1 MSAFQCLQ
9 RRFPRNRVQVFSS
22 PWAICRCVAA
32 NMTVIKM
39 QSPTQAIFPWGAL
52 GKTTSVTAPIKAGG
66 KVRVKALPS
75 QIPKQNLSRLPL
87 HEAYLGVLLF
97 PPPPLILVHRRVTL
111 QQYVAGGGVY
121 GLAFNTGFRGPEFKP
136 RPSRFFFF
144 LSKEPYS
151 TLSLQPGVKSLGG
164 SPYFTLT
171 CNLKDELPSIT

>member
-39 QSPTQAIFPWGAL
+39 QSPTQAISPWGAL

-87 HEAYLGVLLF
+87 QEAYLGVLLVSP
-97 PPPPLILVHRRVTL
+97 PPPPLGRDSS
-111 QQYVAGGGVY
+111 
-121 GLAFNTGFRGPEFKP
+121 
-136 RPSRFFFF
+136 PSRGYPPAVCRRWRR
-144 LSKEPYS
+144 LW
-151 TLSLQPGVKSLGG
+151 
-164 SPYFTLT
+164 
-171 CNLKDELPSIT
+171 PSV

>member
-39 QSPTQAIFPWGAL
+39 QSPTQAISPWGAL

-97 PPPPLILVHRRVTL
+97 PPPPLDGILVHRRVTL

-144 LSKEPYS
+144 S
-151 TLSLQPGVKSLGG
+151 
-164 SPYFTLT
+164 
-171 CNLKDELPSIT
+171 